1 MSRQNRELTMKIL
14 ALGPDYMANF
24 SPGPERNPLEMKVAI
39 TRGRCQPG
47 LQILARARIFIWP
60 NGLKYP

>member
-1 MSRQNRELTMKIL
+1 MKIL

-47 LQILARARIFIWP
+47 LQILARARIFIRP
-60 NGLKYP
+60 NGLKYS